1 MTDCGAL
8 QKIIDTFSNWIDLT
22 SGIVSGLAPFLGMIA
37 DLGSEFSDLDS
48 DTTGVV
54 GSILGWGKAINT
66 VAGFI
71 PNLTGP
77 LTVLAAGFNLL
88 TITRIP
94 ALAKG
99 LTSMLPPLGG
109 FGTALGVAAKG
120 AAAFGLGWTVGTVLR
135 EHIPVVKDAG
145 DKLGELAYALFGSGD
160 EAATAMEKQA
170 AHTQELADAALEM
183 VRVKE
188 ATEGVID
195 LDDPIVK
202 VDTELANFF
211 TEIDQVTWNLQ
222 NLDGYKVETIA
233 DMDITDVTDKIETV
247 KVIVDGVEMDIPV
260 EIDPENKAA
269 SDAEEVKKEIDEKLP
284 SEKLLEIKLQ
294 GEIDIELEKIK
305 TAAETLQASFEWE
318 GKIEI
323 ANIEADAKRIE
334 AIAATIGIAWEST
347 GDVISSAFG
356 VLSDPNLP
364 LGDYLAIVRLIETE
378 SERRGELLVLQKQ
391 LTEAEIEHIKA
402 RTQAIQKGQGM
413 ITISADGIEPELE
426 LVLQKIIKLA
436 QIQANEEGFG
446 MLLGV

>member
-1 MTDCGAL
+1 
-8 QKIIDTFSNWIDLT
+8 
-22 SGIVSGLAPFLGMIA
+22 
-37 DLGSEFSDLDS
+37 
-48 DTTGVV
+48 
-54 GSILGWGKAINT
+54 
-66 VAGFI
+66 
-71 PNLTGP
+71 
-77 LTVLAAGFNLL
+77 
-88 TITRIP
+88 
-94 ALAKG
+94 
-99 LTSMLPPLGG
+99 
-109 FGTALGVAAKG
+109 
-120 AAAFGLGWTVGTVLR
+120 
-135 EHIPVVKDAG
+135 
-145 DKLGELAYALFGSGD
+145 
-160 EAATAMEKQA
+160 
-170 AHTQELADAALEM
+170 LEM